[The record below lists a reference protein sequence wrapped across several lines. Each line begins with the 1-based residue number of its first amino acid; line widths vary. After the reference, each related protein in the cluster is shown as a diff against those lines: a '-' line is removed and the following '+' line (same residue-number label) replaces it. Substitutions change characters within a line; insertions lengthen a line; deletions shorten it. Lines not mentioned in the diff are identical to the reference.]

1 MSDGFSFG
9 APGGTYEKLDDIV
22 KKKQMDKVK
31 KGLSGSAKSYL
42 MDTGK
47 DIAMEAAGVDKETG
61 TGGAISGGLDA
72 FIASGGQPWVAI
84 GGAILGGLA
93 GRSARKDAQKKH
105 DAKWKAKEHEAMAE
119 GGRKKL
125 AAMQKMKGALR
136 GALNR
141 PSRVQAMSR
150 ME

>member
-1 MSDGFSFG
+1 MR
-9 APGGTYEKLDDIV
+9 Y
-22 KKKQMDKVK
+22 
-31 KGLSGSAKSYL
+31 LSGSDATSGAFDEAVKSKL
-42 MDTGK
+42 KEKSILDLKKGGK
-47 DIAMEAAGVDKETG
+47 DFLVKQGTDMAVDVVGGEDTA
-61 TGGAISGGLDA
+61 TGGALGGGMSA
-72 FIASGGQPWVAI
+72 FMATGNPYVAI

-93 GRSARKDAQKKH
+93 GRSARKDAQRKH

-125 AAMQKMKGALR
+125 AAMKKMKGALR